1 MCLIKS
7 ESLEEVPGDG
17 LSLSVLIGRE
27 PYCGSACRRGKIPG
41 GGTAGLCHSSADSA
55 AGNLPSAFLVVGG
68 SYGCGHRSHRAGSGM
83 KTVFLKREN
92 TPALRIFF
100 NGWSRDAHCFDGWTS
115 DCDVLEVHDYTELDT
130 AVFSELLKPYSEL
143 HLAAWSLGVWA
154 AAKVFEK
161 VSVRLDSALALNGTL
176 VPVHADYGIA
186 PEIFDGT
193 IIHCFPP
200 FPWQVGSAGPA
211 ERCTKAPWPPTA
223 SDTY

>member
-1 MCLIKS
+1 
-7 ESLEEVPGDG
+7 
-17 LSLSVLIGRE
+17 
-27 PYCGSACRRGKIPG
+27 
-41 GGTAGLCHSSADSA
+41 
-55 AGNLPSAFLVVGG
+55 
-68 SYGCGHRSHRAGSGM
+68 M

-92 TPALRIFF
+92 TPALRVFF

-193 IIHCFPP
+193 IIHWDDLAARERFLRRMAGTGAAAQRMPLPERTPDDQQRELAAIRHDAAESAVPRNIYQTAAAGKRDRIIP
-200 FPWQVGSAGPA
+200 FAAQRNFWQSEP
-211 ERCTKAPWPPTA
+211 ETA
-223 SDTY
+223 FRELDLPHYPFDGITAWEEVFRLGNPG